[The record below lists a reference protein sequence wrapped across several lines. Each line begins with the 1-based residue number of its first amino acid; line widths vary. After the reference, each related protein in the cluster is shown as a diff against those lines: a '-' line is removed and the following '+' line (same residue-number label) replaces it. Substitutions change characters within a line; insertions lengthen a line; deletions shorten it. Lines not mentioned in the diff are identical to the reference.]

1 MMKGDH
7 SNLTKTIFDIIKESE
22 NKTKSM
28 PSPCIFR
35 VPEEL
40 RKVKESAYT
49 PQFVSIGPLHSN
61 KEHLKSPME
70 DIKKYYANVLFK
82 RMKQAN
88 HTIDIMEELEKCVK
102 QMKLSLDRVR
112 DCYAEKVEVDA
123 LEDVEKMKE
132 SLDKAKECFAK
143 KAEALKDVEKMKELL
158 DTAKECFPKK
168 VDALDVTML
177 VIDACF
183 ILELLYRYHHTY
195 KPRNSDDE
203 TPYHC
208 YDGCIQFFL
217 RKNPHHTS
225 SNPNSKPQEEPHHTD
240 KIGTSSNPN
249 SKPQEEPH
257 HTDKIGTSNNP
268 NSKPDEE
275 PHHTDKIGT
284 SNNPNSNK
292 KISRDFCFDS
302 ALTRAAIKHDLLL
315 LENQLPF
322 FVLEDLFNLTVAT
335 ISNPKV
341 ATIPKPL
348 PSLGH
353 YLLSYF
359 GNMMN
364 PSEQGGKNDWE
375 PKICE
380 GVSHILHFLY
390 NQYRH
395 PQKQDSP
402 KTDFNNYDSMP
413 PASELEYAGVKFE
426 VSTKTGDRDPLFMVQ
441 FDDPQGLFWFCHRA
455 SFKIPTLRISATT
468 ETLLRN
474 LIAFEQCYTGLDR
487 NTDHDRLDF
496 YFTSYATLMDRLVDN
511 KNDVE
516 VLQKAGV
523 IRSCLGEREKA
534 SDLFNSL
541 CKEIV
546 LPRDNFYFAQPC
558 NQAASYSKR
567 CWPKSLAYLM
577 RTYFTYPWTFIA
589 FLVAFIAFGMSITQ
603 FIRSF
608 LR

>member
-1 MMKGDH
+1 MMEGSDDC
-7 SNLTKTIFDIIKESE
+7 SNLTKTIFDIIKEGE

-49 PQFVSIGPLHSN
+49 PQLVSIGLLHSN

-70 DIKKYYANVLFK
+70 DIKKYYASVLFR

-88 HTIDIMEELEKCVK
+88 DKMNIMLELEKCVK
-102 QMKLSLDRVR
+102 NMKLSLDRVR

-132 SLDKAKECFAK
+132 
-143 KAEALKDVEKMKELL
+143 LL
-158 DTAKECFPKK
+158 DITAKECFPKK

-217 RKNPHHTS
+217 GKNPHHTS
-225 SNPNSKPQEEPHHTD
+225 SNPNSKPHEEPHHTEM
-240 KIGTSSNPN
+240 I
-249 SKPQEEPH
+249 E
-257 HTDKIGTSNNP
+257 TSNNL
-268 NSKPDEE
+268 
-275 PHHTDKIGT
+275 
-284 SNNPNSNK
+284 NSNK
-292 KISRDFCFDS
+292 KTSRDFCFDS
-302 ALTRAAIKHDLLL
+302 ALTRVAIKHDLLL

-322 FVLEDLFNLTVAT
+322 FVLEDLFDLTVAT
-335 ISNPKV
+335 IPNH
-341 ATIPKPL
+341 L
-348 PSLGH
+348 PSLSH

-364 PSEQGGKNDWE
+364 PSEQGGKNDWK
-375 PKICE
+375 PKICK

-390 NQYRH
+390 NQYRQQEGR
-395 PQKQDSP
+395 PEQQDSA
-402 KTDFNNYDSMP
+402 KTDVNNYDSMP

-487 NTDHDRLDF
+487 NTGHDRLDF

-511 KNDVE
+511 KNDVK

-546 LPRDNFYFAQPC
+546 LPRDNFYFAQTC

-567 CWPKSLAYLM
+567 CWPKSLAYLT

>member
-1 MMKGDH
+1 MMKGDR

-70 DIKKYYANVLFK
+70 DIKTYYTNVLFK

-88 HTIDIMEELEKCVK
+88 DTIDIMKELEKCVEK
-102 QMKLSLDRVR
+102 MELSLDRVR

-143 KAEALKDVEKMKELL
+143 KAEALEDVEKMKELL

-217 RKNPHHTS
+217 RKNSHHTS
-225 SNPNSKPQEEPHHTD
+225 S
-240 KIGTSSNPN
+240 
-249 SKPQEEPH
+249 
-257 HTDKIGTSNNP
+257 NP

-292 KISRDFCFDS
+292 KTSRDFCFDS
-302 ALTRAAIKHDLLL
+302 ALTRVAIKHDLLL

-322 FVLEDLFNLTVAT
+322 FVLKDLFDLTVAT
-335 ISNPKV
+335 IPNH
-341 ATIPKPL
+341 L
-348 PSLGH
+348 PSLSH

-364 PSEQGGKNDWE
+364 PSEQGGQNDWK

-390 NQYRH
+390 NQYRQQEGR
-395 PQKQDSP
+395 PEQEDSP
-402 KTDFNNYDSMP
+402 KTNVNNYDSMP

-441 FDDPQGLFWFCHRA
+441 FDYPQGLFWFCHRA

-487 NTDHDRLDF
+487 NTGHDRLDF

-511 KNDVE
+511 KNDVK

-534 SDLFNSL
+534 SDMFNSL

-546 LPRDNFYFAQPC
+546 LPRDNFYFAQTC

-567 CWPKSLAYLM
+567 CWPKSLAYLR